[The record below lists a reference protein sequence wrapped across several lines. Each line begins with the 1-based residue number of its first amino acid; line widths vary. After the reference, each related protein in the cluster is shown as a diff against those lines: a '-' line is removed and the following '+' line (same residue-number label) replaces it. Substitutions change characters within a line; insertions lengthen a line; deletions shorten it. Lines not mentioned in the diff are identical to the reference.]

1 MNKQKNSLGSLTY
14 YFNFSSICFINAKK
28 IIRVINVN

>member
-1 MNKQKNSLGSLTY
+1 MNKQKNTY